1 MGKIIEIP
9 FSKDLVAFIAERLL
23 EKEGYDF
30 SSVAIVF
37 PHQRPGIYLR
47 QIMAKELEHPFF
59 PPQIFSMDE
68 FMSFLAQKTLSS
80 NPTLLSN
87 LDSTYL
93 LFKIVEKIPHNP
105 WQKVDSS
112 FNQFL
117 FWGLKLQR
125 IIEELDIEMVE
136 DKKLKSIEMGD
147 LWEPNVAK
155 HAAILMNHLAH
166 IRQEYH
172 ALLKKYN
179 LISRGRNYAIAA
191 ANIEKL
197 NLDQFKEIY
206 FAGLFAMTKAE
217 KIITRYLLRQPEVN
231 LIRQSDGGNWTPFEE
246 MNTWGEAVEVRRQK
260 VEDGGQRTEDRE
272 QKSEVRSQK
281 TEDRG
286 QKIENGQEESSRIFL
301 HSAFNTHCEVVGL
314 KDILVSKEANHEK
327 TAIVLPEPELLIPLL
342 SEVMTTLAVDYN
354 ITMGYP
360 LVRTPVYA
368 LLDLFIKLQETK
380 REHTYYLEDYLSLL
394 MHPYIKN
401 ISHIIESTP
410 TRILIHS
417 IEETLLEK
425 NKAFI
430 ELYEIEQN
438 MEIFERV
445 AQMTEKKIS
454 IQDIR
459 NALVNI
465 HNIFIRKIE
474 GINTLAQIGSSF
486 EEILI
491 FILKHSPAAHYPF
504 SGEFFNSFFT
514 LLNKLTK
521 SLLKDEIFSN
531 SKDLFD
537 LFRHIAKEEH
547 IPFKGIPLKG
557 LQILGILETRCLN
570 FNKVFLLRANEG
582 ILPSVKPYDSLLP
595 LPLRNALGIPSHYQ
609 NEEIYRYHFNH
620 LISCAQEVHIFYQ
633 ENEKESRSRFIE
645 SLVWEEEK
653 KKGHIGS
660 LKARAVE
667 LNISLGSSSC
677 FEVAKNQ
684 EILDILH
691 KINFSATAL
700 NSYLACPIQFYFTNV
715 LEIKE
720 KEKFLGDVDTARIG
734 VILHKVMEKLYQP
747 FIGKGILGKNEY
759 AYLEK
764 ELNKILEA
772 VFLENFAELRGEP
785 YLLKEMA
792 FRHLKK
798 YILSEKEKFMDN
810 ISIIS
815 TEETLSFFL
824 EINEY
829 PICLRGRADRIDRL
843 GEEYIIIDY
852 KAGNISRHSSKI
864 FSKILPSRK
873 EMKEEI
879 ISLQLPLYALLYQQA
894 HSISPNKINSKLIS
908 LQTAKDKILFKEEDR
923 QEFLENIFLPT
934 IKNLIKEILN
944 PKIPFVSDYKSK
956 ECQYCPYPTF
966 CRKRW

>member
-9 FSKDLVAFIAERLL
+9 FSKDLAEFIAEKLL

-68 FMSFLAQKTLSS
+68 FMSFLAQKILSP
-80 NPTLLSN
+80 NLTLLNS
-87 LDSTYL
+87 LDSIYL
-93 LFKIVEKIPHNP
+93 LFKVVEKIPHNP
-105 WQKVDSS
+105 WQKVGSS

-117 FWGLKLQR
+117 FWGLKLQQ

-147 LWEPNVAK
+147 YWEPNVAK
-155 HAAILMNHLAH
+155 HAAILMNHLAY

-172 ALLKKYN
+172 TYLKKYN
-179 LISRGRNYAIAA
+179 LISRGRNYTIAA
-191 ANIEKL
+191 ENIEKL

-206 FAGLFAMTKAE
+206 FAGLFAMTQAE
-217 KIITRYLLRQPEVN
+217 KTITRHFLKQPQAN

-246 MNTWGEAVEVRRQK
+246 MNTWEEVVEVR
-260 VEDGGQRTEDRE
+260 G
-272 QKSEVRSQK
+272 QK
-281 TEDRG
+281 TEDRNP
-286 QKIENGQEESSRIFL
+286 QIFL

-314 KDILVSKEANHEK
+314 KDILVNKEANYEK

-342 SEVMTTLAVDYN
+342 SEVMTTLPVDYN

-360 LVRTPVYA
+360 LVRTPIYA
-368 LLDLFIKLQETK
+368 LLDLLIKVQETK

-401 ISHIIESTP
+401 ISHIIESTH

-417 IEETLLEK
+417 IEETLMKK

-438 MEIFERV
+438 MEIFEHV
-445 AQMTEKKIS
+445 AQMSERKIS
-454 IQDIR
+454 IQDMR

-465 HNIFIRKIE
+465 HNIFIRKIDKV
-474 GINTLAQIGSSF
+474 NTLAQIGSSF

-491 FILKHSPAAHYPF
+491 FIFKHSPAAHYPF

-514 LLNKLTK
+514 LLDKINK
-521 SLLKDEIFSN
+521 SLLKDEQFSN

-537 LFRHIAKEEH
+537 LFRHIAKEER

-570 FNKVFLLRANEG
+570 FDKVFLLHANEG
-582 ILPSVKPYDSLLP
+582 ILPSVKSYDSLLP

-653 KKGHIGS
+653 KKGHIGF

-667 LNISLGSSSC
+667 LNISLGSSSS

-684 EILDILH
+684 EILDILPR
-691 KINFSATAL
+691 INFSATAL
-700 NSYLACPIQFYFTNV
+700 NSYLACPAQFYFTNV

-720 KEKFLGDVDTARIG
+720 KERSLGDIDTANIG
-734 VILHKVMEKLYQP
+734 IILHKVMEKLYQP
-747 FIGKGILGKNEY
+747 FVGKGTLGKNEY
-759 AYLEK
+759 IYLEK
-764 ELNKILEA
+764 ELYKVLEA
-772 VFLENFAELRGEP
+772 VFLENFGELRGEP

-792 FRHLKK
+792 FRYLKR
-798 YILSEKEKFMDN
+798 YILLEKEKFMDN

-815 TEETLSFFL
+815 TEETLSCLL
-824 EINEY
+824 ELKNGSNV
-829 PICLRGRADRIDRL
+829 CLRGRADRIDRL

-852 KAGNISRHSSKI
+852 KAGNISSHSFKI
-864 FSKILPSRK
+864 FSKILTSRK

-894 HSISPNKINSKLIS
+894 HSIPPDRINSKLIS
-908 LQTAKDKILFKEEDR
+908 FQTTKDKILFNEEDR
-923 QEFLENIFLPT
+923 QEFLEGIFLPT
-934 IKNLIKEILN
+934 LKNLIKEILN
-944 PKIPFVSDYKSK
+944 PEIPFVSDYKSK
-956 ECQYCPYPTF
+956 SCQYCPYPTF
-966 CRKRW
+966 CRKAW